1 MLRIFYKN
9 DGAISVFLS
18 LILLPVLLVGCL
30 TVDGARIYMSKA
42 VISDAGEM
50 AMNAA
55 LAQYQPEL
63 KDEYG
68 LLAMEKRPESISG
81 DLEKY
86 FLASLNGTGI
96 EGADSYDKILN
107 LVGESFEAV
116 NVEASKLYKTEV
128 EKQQILEYMK
138 YRAPVCFA
146 ELILEKMD
154 QLKETKKMLA
164 AMEAQMEFSK
174 AMEDCQD
181 AFDVAKE
188 ALDALNA
195 DIENFPNQNTIQ
207 DELDETQRDY
217 TLDMARCFLMR
228 AAISYYN
235 DYDVARVQ
243 TDTWQVM
250 KEAAESFVSH
260 AQRVDMN
267 NVSSQTVYNDYI
279 SALYYKNTIDR
290 MAAVNG
296 ISGIDGLLIR
306 YDAGE
311 NPSEQE
317 RQTLVDLV
325 NSYNEQKN
333 RIAGYSNSL
342 LQEAKNY
349 VNDHYSVLN
358 SYWCKARDGADI
370 AKEAAEKLEDVKKKL
385 EKASQEYDKWE
396 TATNQLSDP
405 GSMKDELEDYRDMF
419 DTHELEVLKYNVE
432 TDEQYFDE
440 IRDVIAEET
449 FYGQSIATTPSGSQS
464 NKYNSEANYVMSGR
478 DNYYYDGM
486 EFVRIQTY
494 ITDYHHIYV
503 STSNRLVHIENDPFY
518 QKLIEYC
525 EREQTEE
532 SETEREEGNDWL
544 EEGTQGAQEAE
555 KKDDY
560 PQFDWTQAGVTL
572 PSNILAGGESSPSEG
587 LTDVGGGDVGS
598 KSERRDIISKVTK
611 SIREASS
618 FLDGLSRIVSEAAEN
633 LYIAEYGM
641 QMFSYYTVNKEVE
654 GSGRAKTIKTLGDD
668 EVFGMS
674 GFPLADHPAYR
685 AEIEYIL
692 WGNSSSAKNISNTV
706 GVIFAIRL
714 LFNCFFAFTNPQ
726 IYSMTMRMASY
737 IAGAAPYLIPVVQIV
752 LRLALAMMETGA
764 DIKKIKEGY
773 GVTIV
778 KSPATWVSPGV
789 NVGVHRGDNTEGVTL
804 DYSEYLR
811 IFMNVNMLMGQEVGI
826 LGRIADCIQV
836 NQKGTCDIMDM
847 YTMVA
852 VEAKVKT
859 KTTFMRK
866 IADLS
871 GAGWEY
877 DDSYSISYQS
887 VLGY

>member
-68 LLAMEKRPESISG
+68 LLAMEKSSESISG

-235 DYDVARVQ
+235 DYDVVRVQ

-296 ISGIDGLLIR
+296 ISGIAGLLIR

-370 AKEAAEKLEDVKKKL
+370 AKEAAGKLEDVKKKL

-503 STSNRLVHIENDPFY
+503 NTSNRLVHIENDPFY

-532 SETEREEGNDWL
+532 SETAQENANGQL
-544 EEGTQGAQEAE
+544 EEGIQGIEDLVSE
-555 KKDDY
+555 EDY
-560 PQFDWTQAGVTL
+560 PDFDWSSAGVTL
-572 PSNILAGGESSPSEG
+572 PTSVLGGNSSSSENF
-587 LTDVGGGDVGS
+587 TDIEGGDIGK
-598 KSERRDIISKVTK
+598 KSERRDIIAKVQQ
-611 SIREASS
+611 SIEAASG
-618 FLDGLSRIVSEAAEN
+618 FIDGLNRILASGIEN

-641 QMFSYYTVNKEVE
+641 QLFSYYTVNKEVVEE
-654 GSGRAKTIKTLGDD
+654 GGTKNIKELENN

-674 GFPLADHPAYR
+674 GFPLAEHPAYR
-685 AEIEYIL
+685 AETEYIL
-692 WGNSSSAKNISNTV
+692 WGNNSSAKNISSTV
-706 GVIFAIRL
+706 GVIFGIRL
-714 LFNCFFAFTNPQ
+714 LFNCFFAFTNIKINADATQ
-726 IYSMTMRMASY
+726 IATA
-737 IAGAAPYLIPVVQIV
+737 IAGGAPYLIPIIKIV
-752 LRLALAMMETGA
+752 FKTALAILETTL
-764 DIKKIKEGY
+764 DVSKIKEGY
-773 GVTIV
+773 GITITKDASSWATYVTGRG
-778 KSPATWVSPGV
+778 T
-789 NVGVHRGDNTEGVTL
+789 GDNTKGITL
-804 DYSEYLR
+804 DYSEFLR
-811 IFMNVNMLMGQEVGI
+811 IFLNTNMLVGGEVGI

-836 NQKGTCDIMDM
+836 NQKGTCDIMEM

-852 VEAKVKT
+852 VDAKVKT
-859 KTTFMRK
+859 RTTFMRK

-871 GAGWEY
+871 RSVWEY
-877 DDSYSISYQS
+877 DDTYSISYQS